1 MTRVKFSGVDLS
13 TCVHPGA
20 RGHHTPAIPSALR
33 MAALHGWLECEPLQA
48 IKSGVYPDSTY
59 AGSYQIYDGTM
70 DCIDPALAHTLQR
83 FVQLDADT
91 PTPGLSY
98 VQRRRLLSE
107 LQAQLIRAPLPGIA
121 RQDFFVACEAR
132 EICVRSYQKAGS
144 TYQKTLVWL
153 HGGGWMVGDLNTHD
167 DLCEHLSLFTGC
179 AVLSVHYRRTP
190 ENPFP
195 APLDDVMAVLQW
207 LHAMK
212 GVLPFAHDSVLLG
225 GDSAGAHLALAATV
239 RQLQGHVVDA
249 DASKIS
255 GLLLLYPPVLPG
267 QNTPS
272 MREFA
277 SGYGL
282 TPEAMQRYWQA
293 LGQAQNPADS
303 DAAQWLQPGLCS
315 QQIAQLPPTLVM
327 TASHDILRDEAE
339 AFAQQAQ
346 ELGAPLQLLRAPG
359 MVHGFARMLAASPA
373 ARQQVELAC
382 SRWLHCF
389 AQKRF

>member
-1 MTRVKFSGVDLS
+1 M
-13 TCVHPGA
+13 
-20 RGHHTPAIPSALR
+20 I
-33 MAALHGWLECEPLQA
+33 
-48 IKSGVYPDSTY
+48 
-59 AGSYQIYDGTM
+59 GTM
-70 DCIDPALAHTLQR
+70 DCIDPALARTLQR
-83 FVQLDADT
+83 FAQLDTDT

-121 RQDFFVACEAR
+121 RQDFFVACEGR

-144 TYQKTLVWL
+144 THQKTLVWL

-179 AVLSVHYRRTP
+179 TVLSVHYRRTP

-207 LHAMK
+207 LRAMK
-212 GVLPFAHDSVLLG
+212 GVLPFARDAVLLG
-225 GDSAGAHLALAATV
+225 GDSAGAHLALVAAV
-239 RQLQGHVVDA
+239 RQLQGHASDA
-249 DASKIS
+249 YASAIK
-255 GLLLLYPPVLPG
+255 GLLLLYPPLLPE
-267 QNTPS
+267 QDTPS

-282 TPEAMQRYWQA
+282 TPEAMQHYWKA
-293 LGQAQNPADS
+293 LGQPEGLAK
-303 DAAQWLQPGLCS
+303 QWLQPSLCTD
-315 QQIAQLPPTLVM
+315 QIAQLPPTLVM

-346 ELGAPLQLLRAPG
+346 ALGAPLQLVRAPG

-382 SRWLHCF
+382 SRWLQSF
-389 AQKRF
+389 AQKSF